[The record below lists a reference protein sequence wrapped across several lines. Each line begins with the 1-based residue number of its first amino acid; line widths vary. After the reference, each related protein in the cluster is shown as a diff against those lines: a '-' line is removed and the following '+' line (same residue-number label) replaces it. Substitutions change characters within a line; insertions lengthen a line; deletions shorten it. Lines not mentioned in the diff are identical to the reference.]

1 MAPPA
6 QRRIITAQA
15 HGLSFRLATQQ
26 ENVDTAPTPSKV
38 RILIVDDDAESL
50 ELVWQWLALQ
60 GHELLI
66 ARSGQEALAKIH
78 ESPPDLILLDLK
90 IPPPDGLEVAR
101 TLKRDPA
108 TRALPLIVMTVR
120 RDVQSRVECL
130 RVGVDDFVTKPFHW
144 DELDATITSAL
155 EKRRLY
161 AALEE
166 ANQRLQAAN
175 RQLVKISVTD
185 ERTRLYNDRFL
196 RQRLSE
202 EFKRSMRYGT
212 ALSVILL
219 DLDHFKRI
227 NDRYGHDGGDAVLKK
242 FGEILVDN
250 AREIDIVGRY
260 GGEEF
265 LMVLPNTDGIKAA
278 IVGER
283 VRKATE
289 EYLFP
294 YQDQIVRV
302 TTSAGISSIPA
313 NRDVR
318 EEEQFMRA
326 ADEALYR
333 AKEGGR
339 NKVIVDRASMPSKI
353 LDGDLS
359 PIFNASYEEETPRRR
374 HGEREAGSRGEK
386 D

>member
-1 MAPPA
+1 MMATGVTSNK
-6 QRRIITAQA
+6 I
-15 HGLSFRLATQQ
+15 
-26 ENVDTAPTPSKV
+26 

-50 ELVWQWLALQ
+50 ELIWQWLALQ
-60 GHELLI
+60 GHDLLI
-66 ARSGQEALAKIH
+66 ARSGREALEKIH
-78 ESPPDLILLDLK
+78 GSPPDLILLDLK
-90 IPPPDGLEVAR
+90 LPPPDGFEIAR
-101 TLKRDPA
+101 ALKKDPA
-108 TRALPLIVMTVR
+108 TRTIPLIVMTVR

-130 RVGVDDFVTKPFHW
+130 RIGVDDFVSKPFHW
-144 DELDATITSAL
+144 DELDATIQAAL
-155 EKRRLY
+155 EKRQLY
-161 AALEE
+161 TALEE
-166 ANQRLQAAN
+166 ANQQLQAAN
-175 RQLVKISVTD
+175 SQLMKLSVTD
-185 ERTRLYNDRFL
+185 DRTRLYNDRYL

-202 EFKRSMRYGT
+202 EFKRSLRYGT
-212 ALSVILL
+212 ALSVVLL

-227 NDRYGHDGGDAVLKK
+227 NDRYGHDCGDAVLKQ
-242 FGEILVDN
+242 FGEILLEN

-265 LMVLPNTDGIKAA
+265 LIVLPNTDGIKAA

-289 EYLFP
+289 DFLFQA
-294 YQDQIVRV
+294 QDQIIRV
-302 TTSAGISSIPA
+302 TTSAGISSIPT

-318 EEEQFMRA
+318 EEEQFLRA

-359 PIFNASYEEETPRRR
+359 PIFDASYEEETPRRR
-374 HGEREAGSRGEK
+374 RTGRNTDFTGEK
-386 D
+386 G

>member
-1 MAPPA
+1 M
-6 QRRIITAQA
+6 
-15 HGLSFRLATQQ
+15 GS
-26 ENVDTAPTPSKV
+26 DSPTNKV

-50 ELVWQWLALQ
+50 ELIWQWLALQ
-60 GHELLI
+60 GHDLMI
-66 ARSGQEALAKIH
+66 ARSGREALDKIH
-78 ESPPDLILLDLK
+78 ASPPDMILLDLK

-101 TLKRDPA
+101 SLKRDPA
-108 TRALPLIVMTVR
+108 TRTIPLIVMTVR

-130 RVGVDDFVTKPFHW
+130 RIGVDDFVTKPFHW

-161 AALEE
+161 TALEE

-175 RQLVKISVTD
+175 SQLVKLSVTD
-185 ERTRLYNDRFL
+185 DRTRLYNDRFL

-202 EFKRSMRYGT
+202 EFKRSLRYGT
-212 ALSVILL
+212 ALSIVLL
-219 DLDHFKRI
+219 DLDHFKKI
-227 NDRYGHDGGDAVLKK
+227 NDRYGHDCGDSVLKQ
-242 FGEILVDN
+242 FGEILVEN

-289 EYLFP
+289 DHLFHF
-294 YQDQIVRV
+294 QEQILRV
-302 TTSAGISSIPA
+302 TTSAGIASIPT

-318 EEEQFMRA
+318 EEEQFLRA

-333 AKEGGR
+333 AKEAGR

-359 PIFNASYEEETPRRR
+359 PIFNASYEEEGPRRR
-374 HGEREAGSRGEK
+374 RGERNAGTTEET

>member
-1 MAPPA
+1 VHKIPA
-6 QRRIITAQA
+6 ACG
-15 HGLSFRLATQQ
+15 HATFHR
-26 ENVDTAPTPSKV
+26 EPMGTEPAANKV

-50 ELVWQWLALQ
+50 ELIWQWLALQ
-60 GHELLI
+60 GHDLMI
-66 ARSGQEALAKIH
+66 ARSGKEALDKIQG
-78 ESPPDLILLDLK
+78 SPPDLILLDLK

-101 TLKRDPA
+101 ALKQDAA
-108 TRALPLIVMTVR
+108 TRTIPLIVMTVR

-144 DELDATITSAL
+144 DELDATIASAL

-161 AALEE
+161 TALEE
-166 ANQRLQAAN
+166 ANQQLQEAN
-175 RQLVKISVTD
+175 SQLVKLSVTD
-185 ERTRLYNDRFL
+185 DRTRLYNDRFL

-202 EFKRSMRYGT
+202 EFKRSLRYGT

-219 DLDHFKRI
+219 DLDHFKRV
-227 NDRYGHDGGDAVLKK
+227 NDRYGHDCGDAVLKQ
-242 FGEILVDN
+242 FGEILVEN

-289 EYLFP
+289 DHLF
-294 YQDQIVRV
+294 QFQEQVLRV
-302 TTSAGISSIPA
+302 TTSAGISSIPT

-318 EEEQFMRA
+318 EEEQFLRA

-333 AKEGGR
+333 AKESGR

-374 HGEREAGSRGEK
+374 RGEREAGITGEK

>member
-1 MAPPA
+1 MHSLPW
-6 QRRIITAQA
+6 RR
-15 HGLSFRLATQQ
+15 R
-26 ENVDTAPTPSKV
+26 
-38 RILIVDDDAESL
+38 
-50 ELVWQWLALQ
+50 
-60 GHELLI
+60 
-66 ARSGQEALAKIH
+66 
-78 ESPPDLILLDLK
+78 
-90 IPPPDGLEVAR
+90 
-101 TLKRDPA
+101 
-108 TRALPLIVMTVR
+108 
-120 RDVQSRVECL
+120 C
-130 RVGVDDFVTKPFHW
+130 
-144 DELDATITSAL
+144 
-155 EKRRLY
+155 
-161 AALEE
+161 
-166 ANQRLQAAN
+166 ANS
-175 RQLVKISVTD
+175 QLVKLSVTD
-185 ERTRLYNDRFL
+185 DRTRLYNDRFL

-219 DLDHFKRI
+219 DLDRFKKV
-227 NDRYGHDGGDAVLKK
+227 NDRYGHDSGDAVLKQ
-242 FGEILVDN
+242 FGEILVEN

-289 EYLFP
+289 DHLFQF
-294 YQDQIVRV
+294 QDQILRV
-302 TTSAGISSIPA
+302 TTSAGISSIPT

-318 EEEQFMRA
+318 EEEQFLRA

-333 AKEGGR
+333 AKEAGR

-359 PIFNASYEEETPRRR
+359 PIFNASYEEDTPRRR
-374 HGEREAGSRGEK
+374 RGEREAGFTGEK